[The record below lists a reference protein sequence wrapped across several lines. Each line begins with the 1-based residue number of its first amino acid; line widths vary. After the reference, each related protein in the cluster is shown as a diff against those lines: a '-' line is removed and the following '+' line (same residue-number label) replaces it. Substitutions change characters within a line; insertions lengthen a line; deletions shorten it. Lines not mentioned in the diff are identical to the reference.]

1 MKQLFRLPIDAASS
15 ALALVLPTAVSEAGT
30 PVEGSLNRAPLTL
43 TIDPAA
49 STGASGLSASPCPS
63 PRSRDNQSEGTALM
77 PAL

>member
-1 MKQLFRLPIDAASS
+1 MKQLFRLPIDPASS
-15 ALALVLPTAVSEAGT
+15 ALALELPTVVSKAGT

-49 STGASGLSASPCPS
+49 STGASGLSASPAPH
-63 PRSRDNQSEGTALM
+63 PRDDQSEGTALM